1 MLPRPGPRFRGR
13 PGTPLRRPGRDGGQ
27 ERRLARPGL
36 AADDQRAVR
45 PGPGVEQRPFGYRN
59 LQVAPDQRGVAVR
72 EHVVR
77 GEQAVPQRRSLRAGG
92 EAKLL
97 PQRPVQPVELA
108 QRGVPVAV
116 GRVPPHE
123 GEVGALVARVEFGHR
138 LPLAVQAQQVQ
149 VTLAELL
156 ATGLGPLLVPVRGQ
170 QLAAV
175 QRERLAGRRGVP
187 RSERPAGQFTE
198 LDRVHGHAA
207 AGIQD
212 DLIAAQHYRFRHAD
226 GAPGEVRRL
235 VQLRHRLG
243 DRVAGPDQVDDLLA
257 MQPPPRRQR
266 EHLHHRRRVAA
277 FPAGLGDRD
286 SADRH
291 GEPAEQRD
299 VDLRHQR
306 PCRRR
311 LVRTACAP

>member
-1 MLPRPGPRFRGR
+1 M
-13 PGTPLRRPGRDGGQ
+13 
-27 ERRLARPGL
+27 
-36 AADDQRAVR
+36 
-45 PGPGVEQRPFGYRN
+45 
-59 LQVAPDQRGVAVR
+59 
-72 EHVVR
+72 R
-77 GEQAVPQRRSLRAGG
+77 GEQPVPQRRSLRAGG
-92 EAKLL
+92 DAKLL
-97 PQRPVQPVELA
+97 PQRPVQAVELA

-116 GRVPPHE
+116 GRVPPHQ
-123 GEVGALVARVEFGHR
+123 GEVGALVARVELGHR
-138 LPLAVQAQQVQ
+138 LPPAVQAQQVQ
-149 VTLAELL
+149 VALAELL
-156 ATGLGPLLVPVRGQ
+156 AAGLGPLLVPVRGQ

-175 QRERLAGRRGVP
+175 QRERLAGRRGIP
-187 RSERPAGQFTE
+187 GGERPAGQVLE

-212 DLIAAQHYRFRHAD
+212 DLIAAQHHRVRHSD
-226 GAPGEVRRL
+226 GAPGEMRRL
-235 VQLRHRLG
+235 VQLGHRLG

-277 FPAGLGDRD
+277 LPAGLGDWD

-306 PCRRR
+306 PCPRRS
-311 LVRTACAP
+311 VRTACAP